1 MGQLLEELK
10 YAKEELYRDE
20 TELEIKINRRRH
32 QKEQFVKKIEDHNDA
47 IVALNECI
55 EIVDEIYAGGAS
67 FAQLAENSK
76 KMLKHA
82 VELKQ
87 TREYAPMLS
96 VLAQVAA
103 E

>member
-32 QKEQFVKKIEDHNDA
+32 QKEQFVKRIEDHNDA
-47 IVALNECI
+47 IVSLNECI

-67 FAQLAENSK
+67 FVQLA
-76 KMLKHA
+76 
-82 VELKQ
+82 
-87 TREYAPMLS
+87 
-96 VLAQVAA
+96 
-103 E
+103 